1 MTFWFKC
8 LKSMERFIKSCAYMS
23 IKVTEELSSQSA
35 TTGAGIAYPSG
46 ASKFTTGFG
55 FCGVRVAQSLVFYVD
70 HYLSFVLFVF
80 GHFIVCPILVI
91 CFVSSNFS

>member
-1 MTFWFKC
+1 MHATACWRIG
-8 LKSMERFIKSCAYMS
+8 SYAPGCAYMS

-46 ASKFTTGFG
+46 ASMFTTGFG
-55 FCGVRVAQSLVFYVD
+55 FCGVRVAHSLVFYVD
-70 HYLSFVLFVF
+70 HCLSFALFVF
-80 GHFIVCPILVI
+80 GQFIVCPILVI